1 MAKRQHD
8 RRVLV
13 SGTLYRHKFV
23 SVFLILCSLALFLY
37 AFTQLKQRHEAVS
50 TKPQLPNAS
59 DVVNTNISEPEESK
73 PNTEQYTV
81 PADQPRRI
89 VLPTI
94 AAEGIIQK
102 VSLTPERA
110 IAVPSNIN
118 YAGWYAPSVKPGEA
132 GLSIIDGHVSGKYAD
147 GIFKNIHKLRVG
159 DEFSVEYGDLSKVN
173 FQVVEVTSLPEAESL
188 SYLLKKRDDISKQ
201 LNLITCG
208 GKYNKQTSTYEDR
221 VIVVSKQI

>member
-1 MAKRQHD
+1 VQTVEFIDHTGPFNTGT
-8 RRVLV
+8 RRRIGLNSPV
-13 SGTLYRHKFV
+13 R
-23 SVFLILCSLALFLY
+23 LAIGFCEGS
-37 AFTQLKQRHEAVS
+37 ATTQLGRVWADGKLIDMS
-50 TKPQLPNAS
+50 K
-59 DVVNTNISEPEESK
+59 NTIRF
-73 PNTEQYTV
+73 YTV